1 MKLRLSSKIKLTE
14 NDIKRQVKDYLS
26 IKGYFHFHILQGL
39 GAFKGIPDR
48 VAIKDG
54 RVIFLEMKAPGKR
67 QSEHQKKFQDRIE
80 KTGGEYHVISSLE
93 EIMKILEL

>member
-48 VAIKDG
+48 IAIKDG
-54 RVIFLEMKAPGKR
+54 RVIFLEMKAPGKT
-67 QSEHQKKFQDRIE
+67 QSEHQKKFQNRIE
-80 KTGGEYHVISSLE
+80 KAGGEYHVISSLE